1 MKPIK
6 ITKENASK
14 IDAEID
20 LIQEKAQVRLIY
32 LSDVY
37 QRIESIE
44 KQLEKL
50 LFKKDWNGLTFSVD
64 ENARKFPKSYF
75 GTPVSTQYVLKRE
88 KSGWYFESISRKRCS
103 EKMVITDLRPKANE
117 MADYVSRFYL

>member
-75 GTPVSTQYVLKRE
+75 VTPVSTQYVLKRE